1 MENSHDAGVSGSGPV
16 AETWPEY
23 VRRISGGATQAQIAE
38 RIGVGRLSVCNW
50 LRGKSR
56 PKAETV
62 INTARAYRRSPI
74 EALIAACY
82 LESGDADNPIEIRAS
97 LADVD
102 ADNLGTEVLRRL
114 TRLENLTAAKVND

>member
-1 MENSHDAGVSGSGPV
+1 MENSHDAGVSGTGPV

-50 LRGKSR
+50 LRGKSH

-62 INTARAYRRSPI
+62 ISAARAYRRSPI

-82 LESGDADNPIEIRAS
+82 LNSDEADHPIEIRAA
-97 LADVD
+97 LADID